1 LQDKNPRPE
10 KYKSFVLLY
19 HSKDPSKS
27 LLDPIK
33 VEACSGVKV
42 ARIKT
47 IRAAAPGLD
56 CVALMSTTGRYRL
69 NALCRELTTDTYN
82 KVDKSGLQIMGSE
95 GLTILCNDE
104 TTRDEYKV
112 YKSMIDRVINRNNIS
127 LGKLLKDWTRKDGG
141 NNEDSLEEFDIVK
154 KRRLME
160 STPKDNP
167 NPDDS
172 PSELERF
179 EEFEQAVLPALL
191 QIHGDD
197 QNNKAVELVQLEKEL
212 QAGAVTT
219 GGGVYIASCAAFST
233 YLKIGATRRSEP
245 TQRLYEISRYVPVPF
260 RLIAWIPSNFPFQ
273 LEAQLHRH
281 FDTQRLKANGAG
293 TEFFKL
299 DISVLMEVLSDF
311 V

>member
-1 LQDKNPRPE
+1 MKIPRQ
-10 KYKSFVLLY
+10 KLYQSFILLY
-19 HSKDPSKS
+19 HPKDQNKA

-33 VEACSGVKV
+33 VKAASGMEV
-42 ARIKT
+42 AKIKT
-47 IRAAAPGLD
+47 IRAAQNGIG
-56 CVALMSTTGRYRL
+56 CVALMSTSRRYRL
-69 NALCRELTTDTYN
+69 NAFRAVMLPEEYN
-82 KVDKSGLQIMGSE
+82 EVDKSGLQIMGTE
-95 GLTILCNDE
+95 GLTILCNDPS
-104 TTRDEYKV
+104 TRYEYKI
-112 YKSMIDRVINRNNIS
+112 YNAMITRVENNKDSCHGQLLNDWNR
-127 LGKLLKDWTRKDGG
+127 
-141 NNEDSLEEFDIVK
+141 EDLEKHIEEDEEFDVVK
-154 KRRLME
+154 KRRMIE
-160 STPKDNP
+160 STADESP

-197 QNNKAVELVQLEKEL
+197 QNNKAMELVQLEKEL

-219 GGGVYIASCAAFST
+219 NGGVYIASCAAFST

-273 LEAQLHRH
+273 LEAELHRH

-299 DISVLMEVLSDF
+299 DISVLMEVLSEF